1 MSNNEY
7 KKLVIRLIKDNRVNE
22 DEALILINNINNEC
36 KSDIH
41 VIQSEKLLVT
51 DNEELNKIL
60 KDYGEYPKSP
70 FVYKKDGKIPSEI
83 TVTYTEKDKKYPYP
97 FSDSEYRI
105 SDYPFSEPV
114 TCSSTLNMN
123 SNTENK
129 NT

>member
-7 KKLVIRLIKDNRVNE
+7 KKLVIRLIKDNRVSE

-36 KSDIH
+36 KSDTH
-41 VIQSEKLLVT
+41 VIQTEKPLVT
-51 DNEELNKIL
+51 DNEELNKLL

-70 FVYKKDGKIPSEI
+70 FVYKKEERKFPSDI
-83 TVTYTEKDKKYPYP
+83 TVTYTEKDKKTYP

-114 TCSSTLNMN
+114 TCASTCNIGYK
-123 SNTENK
+123 TEE
-129 NT
+129 

>member
-7 KKLVIRLIKDNRVNE
+7 KKLVIRLIKDNRVSE

-36 KSDIH
+36 KSDTH
-41 VIQSEKLLVT
+41 VIQTEKPLVT
-51 DNEELNKIL
+51 DNEELNKLL

-70 FVYKKDGKIPSEI
+70 FVYKKEERKFPSDI
-83 TVTYTEKDKKYPYP
+83 TITYTEKDKKTYP

-114 TCSSTLNMN
+114 TCSAT
-123 SNTENK
+123 SNIGYKTEE
-129 NT
+129 

>member
-7 KKLVIRLIKDNRVNE
+7 KKLVIRLIKDNRVSE

-36 KSDIH
+36 KSDTH
-41 VIQSEKLLVT
+41 VIQTEKPLVT
-51 DNEELNKIL
+51 DNEELNKLL

-70 FVYKKDGKIPSEI
+70 FVYKKEERKFPSDI
-83 TVTYTEKDKKYPYP
+83 TVTYTEKDKKTYP

-114 TCSSTLNMN
+114 TCTST
-123 SNTENK
+123 SNIGYKTEE
-129 NT
+129 

>member
-7 KKLVIRLIKDNRVNE
+7 KKLVIRLIKDNRVSE

-36 KSDIH
+36 KTDTH
-41 VIQSEKLLVT
+41 VIQTEKSLVT

-70 FVYKKDGKIPSEI
+70 FVYKKEDSKIPPEI
-83 TVTYTEKDKKYPYP
+83 TITYTEKNKKTYP

-114 TCSSTLNMN
+114 TCASTC
-123 SNTENK
+123 SIGYKTEE
-129 NT
+129 

>member
-7 KKLVIRLIKDNRVNE
+7 KKLVIRLIKDNRVSD

-36 KSDIH
+36 KSDTH
-41 VIQSEKLLVT
+41 VIQTEKPLVT
-51 DNEELNKIL
+51 DNEELNKLL

-70 FVYKKDGKIPSEI
+70 FVYKKEERKFPSDI
-83 TVTYTEKDKKYPYP
+83 TITYTEKDKKTYP

-114 TCSSTLNMN
+114 TCSAT
-123 SNTENK
+123 SNIGYKTEE
-129 NT
+129 